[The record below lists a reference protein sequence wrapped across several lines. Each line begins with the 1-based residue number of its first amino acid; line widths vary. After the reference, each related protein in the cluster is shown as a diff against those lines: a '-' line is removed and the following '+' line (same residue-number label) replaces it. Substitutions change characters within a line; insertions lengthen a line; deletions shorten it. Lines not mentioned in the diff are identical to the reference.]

1 MQKNNISTHQ
11 LWGPMPTS
19 LIIHL
24 FAVAH
29 AVVAVTTRALDY
41 YDDVPLTLLTISL
54 VVIISIRHRLQVELA
69 AVLTLAAGFFGFL
82 AGGYGGWALRT
93 VLRSDLWAPAI
104 TTFLVT
110 EAIGWGTL
118 LFAQSRRSKE
128 ERRSEKRGGG
138 STSLY
143 IIFSAV
149 IILVVRVGYILIL
162 RHLYGEQ
169 ESIYP
174 ALSELFSNSFAVL
187 LLVCCTVIA
196 TQLYIN
202 NRNRISKRWHHPFWI
217 LASVL
222 SVAAVTTLYGLYG
235 LHPSNSAPATFE
247 SFLRL
252 FSSVLLVAVIAYAL
266 LYLGHH
272 VVRVQH
278 ELRQERLQRHRAQW
292 QYSRFKQQIN
302 PHFLFNSLNI
312 LDILVQE
319 GERERAGSFIRK
331 LAGIYRYMLRNE
343 EEELVT
349 LREEMEFAEM
359 YIDLIQERFTDG
371 LIIRREI
378 PTEALNR
385 QVPPCAI
392 QQLIE
397 NATKHNIVS
406 HEQPLHIE
414 LRVEGERFVVENNLQ
429 PRLSRRQTS
438 TQLGL
443 KGLSQQYHDIA
454 NQEISISRSDSSFR
468 VEIPLLKSVKA

>member
-1 MQKNNISTHQ
+1 
-11 LWGPMPTS
+11 MPTS

-24 FAVAH
+24 FALAH
-29 AVVAVTTRALDY
+29 AAVAIVTRSLDY
-41 YDDVPLTLLTISL
+41 YDDVPLTLLTISM

-82 AGGYGGWALRT
+82 AGAYGGLALRT
-93 VLRSDLWAPAI
+93 LLRSDLWAPAI

-110 EAIGWGTL
+110 ESIGWGTL
-118 LFAQSRRSKE
+118 LFARSRRTSEERKE
-128 ERRSEKRGGG
+128 EKKRGS

-143 IIFSAV
+143 IIFSAAV
-149 IILVVRVGYILIL
+149 ILIIRVGYILIL

-174 ALSELFSNSFAVL
+174 ALGELFSNTFAVL
-187 LLVCCTVIA
+187 LLVCGSVIVV
-196 TQLYIN
+196 QLYIN
-202 NRNRISKRWHHPFWI
+202 NRQRISKRWLHPLWI
-217 LASVL
+217 LISILIVTAI
-222 SVAAVTTLYGLYG
+222 TTLYGLFG
-235 LHPSNSAPATFE
+235 LHPASGSTANFE

-252 FSSVLLVAVIAYAL
+252 FSSVLLVAIIAYAL

-272 VVRVQH
+272 VVRVQQ

-343 EEELVT
+343 EEVLVT

-359 YIDLIQERFTDG
+359 YIDLIKERFTDG
-371 LIIRREI
+371 LVIRREI
-378 PTEALNR
+378 PSEALNR
-385 QVPPCAI
+385 QLPPCSI

-397 NATKHNIVS
+397 NATKHNSVS
-406 HEQPLHIE
+406 SEAPLQIS

-443 KGLSQQYHDIA
+443 KSLAQQYHDIA
-454 NQEISISRSDSSFR
+454 NQEISIIRSDSSFR
-468 VEIPLLKSVKA
+468 VEIPLLKSAKS